1 MPCLICWHFFRFL
14 FFTISRN
21 ADTERLFRHG
31 NFTLVLKRAVFACL
45 QSAIEVS
52 GFNFHGKQ
60 SLQTQ
65 NVIQILVSVRKFF
78 HHYTL
83 AFHQKMRVILVNTNA
98 KYH

>member
-60 SLQTQ
+60 SLQPQ

-78 HHYTL
+78 HHYHRR
-83 AFHQKMRVILVNTNA
+83 FIRKCV
-98 KYH
+98 

>member
-45 QSAIEVS
+45 
-52 GFNFHGKQ
+52 
-60 SLQTQ
+60 LT
-65 NVIQILVSVRKFF
+65 VITVSVSVFSKGSVQSDSVSRFTKLF
-78 HHYTL
+78 
-83 AFHQKMRVILVNTNA
+83 
-98 KYH
+98 